1 MITCLATL
9 SMFDSGLDLHVEGFR
24 LFAVQPAEDG
34 LSTGALA
41 GWIARLRDGI
51 LLHRMEQAKVVI
63 LHFAQLQE
71 VLRRQR
77 ALFTIQID
85 SEVSDGGF
93 DDHRHAT

>member
-24 LFAVQPAEDG
+24 LLAVQPAEYG
-34 LSTGALA
+34 LSTGAFA
-41 GWIARLRDGI
+41 GWIASLRDRI
-51 LLHRMEQAKVVI
+51 LLHRMEQAEVVI

-71 VLRRQR
+71 VLRCQR
-77 ALFTIQID
+77 PLFAVQID